1 MCLPQERVVGEGKR
15 PEPSFG
21 AGRPPLGPRGG
32 EGVLGALRAEG
43 VARELAGERGAKVGR
58 APARPARPR
67 VEVTS
72 AAP

>member
-21 AGRPPLGPRGG
+21 AGWPPLGPRGG
-32 EGVLGALRAEG
+32 GVLGALRAVG

>member
-1 MCLPQERVVGEGKR
+1 MGLPQERVVGEGKR

-21 AGRPPLGPRGG
+21 AGRPPLGPRGW
-32 EGVLGALRAEG
+32 GVLGALRAVG

-58 APARPARPR
+58 VPARPARPR
-67 VEVTS
+67 VEVIS